1 MAVLVV
7 GAGASGLAAVRSLTA
22 SGREVV
28 GVERH
33 VDVGGIWDI
42 DNPGTPMYE
51 SAHLISSRTL
61 SALDGLAMP
70 DDFPD

>member
-1 MAVLVV
+1 M
-7 GAGASGLAAVRSLTA
+7 
-22 SGREVV
+22 
-28 GVERH
+28 ERH

>member
-7 GAGASGLAAVRSLTA
+7 GAGASGLAAVRALAA